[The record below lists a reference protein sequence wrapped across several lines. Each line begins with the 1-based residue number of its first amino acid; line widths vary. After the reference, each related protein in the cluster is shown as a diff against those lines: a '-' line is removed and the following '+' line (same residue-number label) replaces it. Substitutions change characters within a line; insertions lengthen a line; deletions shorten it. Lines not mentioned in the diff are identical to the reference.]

1 MIKELF
7 KTPLGRFRI
16 IAFLEGC
23 SFLLFGLTMPLKYI
37 YKIPQPNYVVG
48 VIHGALF
55 LLYMFLL
62 LYVAVINKWKFST
75 IAIAFIA
82 SLIPFGTFIAD
93 KKVFS
98 KMNKANLK

>member
-7 KTPLGRFRI
+7 KTHLGKFRI

-37 YKIPQPNYVVG
+37 YKIPHPNYVVG
-48 VIHGALF
+48 IIHGALF
-55 LLYMFLL
+55 LLYISFLL
-62 LYVAVINKWKFST
+62 FVAVVNKWKFST

-98 KMNKANLK
+98 KL